1 MVQVGCTTMGE
12 INFTLGNFSLFG
24 ENLSCVLISS
34 PPALSLT
41 FPSSK
46 WFCYFNSS
54 KWVVYCGNSWVVEG
68 SATWWWSW
76 AIQRIAKLDSSEQH
90 PNILFCL
97 DFGFF
102 WEFKT
107 RIHMHQGWQ
116 SGYGLGMGVSNMNY
130 LFMVPSNNIYCLNRR
145 VVVSSR

>member
-24 ENLSCVLISS
+24 ENLLCVLISS
-34 PPALSLT
+34 PLSPVSLLKMVLL
-41 FPSSK
+41 FQPQQMGCVQ
-46 WFCYFNSS
+46 W
-54 KWVVYCGNSWVVEG
+54 NSWVVEG

-130 LFMVPSNNIYCLNRR
+130 LFMVPSNNIYCLNRS